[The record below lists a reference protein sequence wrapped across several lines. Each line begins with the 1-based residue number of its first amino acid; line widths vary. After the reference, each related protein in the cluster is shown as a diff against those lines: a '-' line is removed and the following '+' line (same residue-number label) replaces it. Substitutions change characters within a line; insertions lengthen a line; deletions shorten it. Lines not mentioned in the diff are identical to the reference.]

1 MPKKII
7 PHTLFDFLIKE
18 CELKNDASLAR
29 ALDVT
34 APTVSRIRSGK
45 SRVTADVILR
55 IHKTTGLSVESIE
68 SMLVEQKET

>member
-7 PHTLFDFLIKE
+7 PHTLFDFLMKE
-18 CELKNDASLAR
+18 CGLRTDASLAK

-55 IHKTTGLSVESIE
+55 IHKTTGLSVDSIE
-68 SMLVEQKET
+68 AMLEEK